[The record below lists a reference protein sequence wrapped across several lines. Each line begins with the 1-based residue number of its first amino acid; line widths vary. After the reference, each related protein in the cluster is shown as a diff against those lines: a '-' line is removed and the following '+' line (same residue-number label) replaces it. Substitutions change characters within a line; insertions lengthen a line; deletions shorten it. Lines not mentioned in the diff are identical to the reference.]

1 MKEIATQFDESVKKE
16 RRTLDSSKI
25 EARFMELGVKVQLNE
40 IETRLD
46 QLINKFKVPPDEAR
60 RNVINVFLKKHNIP
74 KSEFFVPRKTQQ
86 VKAADIKEEGKWVTL
101 CAKVIQL
108 WEANQES
115 ISQVGLLGD
124 ESGTI
129 KFTKWA
135 KAALPAVEE
144 GKSYIF
150 RNVITSEWQGQFSVK
165 LNRTSEIVPMEE
177 DIKVETPQIRASEI
191 KEDGK
196 WVTLRGKVIQLW
208 EANQESISQVGL
220 LGDESG
226 TIKFTKWAKDALH
239 AVEEG
244 KSYLFK
250 NAITSEWQGQF
261 SVKLNKTSEI
271 IPIKEDI
278 EVGSTPVEFSGAIV
292 DIQSGSG
299 LIKRC
304 PECNRALVKGACG
317 EHGKVEGIYDLR
329 VKAVMD
335 DGEKT
340 QDILLNRE
348 VTESLVGITLDKAK
362 EMATEALDQA
372 VVLDVIKSKLV
383 GRYFVAAGARLD
395 RFILVETITHDF
407 KPIKEI
413 ISKLLAAGLP
423 VAQEA

>member
-1 MKEIATQFDESVKKE
+1 
-16 RRTLDSSKI
+16 L
-25 EARFMELGVKVQLNE
+25 ELGVKVELSE
-40 IETRLD
+40 IESRLE
-46 QLINKFKVPPDEAR
+46 QLINKFKVPPEEAR

-74 KSEFFVPRKTQQ
+74 KTEFFAPRETPV
-86 VKAADIKEEGKWVTL
+86 VKASEIKEDSKWVTL
-101 CAKVIQL
+101 RAKVVQL

-135 KAALPAVEE
+135 KASALPAVEE

-150 RNVITSEWQGQFSVK
+150 KNITTSEWQGQFSVK
-165 LNRTSEIVPMEE
+165 I
-177 DIKVETPQIRASEI
+177 
-191 KEDGK
+191 
-196 WVTLRGKVIQLW
+196 
-208 EANQESISQVGL
+208 
-220 LGDESG
+220 
-226 TIKFTKWAKDALH
+226 
-239 AVEEG
+239 
-244 KSYLFK
+244 
-250 NAITSEWQGQF
+250 
-261 SVKLNKTSEI
+261 NKTSEI
-271 IPIKEDI
+271 IQINEDI
-278 EVGSTPVEFSGAIV
+278 EVGSTPTEFSGAIV

-335 DGEKT
+335 DGEKV

-348 VTESLVGITLDKAK
+348 ITEALTGITLEKAK

-372 VVLDVIKSKLV
+372 VVLDMIKQKIV
-383 GRYFVAAGARLD
+383 GRYFVVTGAKLD
-395 RFILVETITHDF
+395 RFILVETIQLDV
-407 KPIKEI
+407 KPLEES
-413 ISKLLAAGLP
+413 ISRLLANASP

>member
-1 MKEIATQFDESVKKE
+1 MKDIAA
-16 RRTLDSSKI
+16 KI
-25 EARFMELGVKVQLNE
+25 EARFLELGVKVELSE
-40 IETRLD
+40 IESRLE
-46 QLINKFKVPPDEAR
+46 QLINKFKVPPEEAR

-74 KSEFFVPRKTQQ
+74 KTEFFAPRETPV
-86 VKAADIKEEGKWVTL
+86 VKASEIKEDSKWVTL
-101 CAKVIQL
+101 WAKVVQL

-135 KAALPAVEE
+135 KASALPAVEE

-150 RNVITSEWQGQFSVK
+150 KNITTSEWQGQFSVK
-165 LNRTSEIVPMEE
+165 I
-177 DIKVETPQIRASEI
+177 
-191 KEDGK
+191 
-196 WVTLRGKVIQLW
+196 
-208 EANQESISQVGL
+208 
-220 LGDESG
+220 
-226 TIKFTKWAKDALH
+226 
-239 AVEEG
+239 
-244 KSYLFK
+244 
-250 NAITSEWQGQF
+250 
-261 SVKLNKTSEI
+261 NKTSEI
-271 IPIKEDI
+271 IQINEDI
-278 EVGSTPVEFSGAIV
+278 EVGSTPTEFSGAIV

-335 DGEKT
+335 DGEKV

-348 VTESLVGITLDKAK
+348 ITEALTGITLEKAK

-372 VVLDVIKSKLV
+372 VVLDMIKQKIV
-383 GRYFVAAGARLD
+383 GRYFVVTGAKLD
-395 RFILVETITHDF
+395 RFILVETIQLDV
-407 KPIKEI
+407 KPLEES
-413 ISKLLAAGLP
+413 ISRLLANASP